1 MKPLKLKIA
10 GLQSFRE
17 EQEIHFDQLSER
29 GVFGIFGPTGSGKS
43 TILDAVT
50 LALFGKVVRAKNKT
64 QGILNTS
71 EKKLSISFLFEM
83 NVSGEKKK
91 YRADR
96 RYSKKD
102 EISVKHDHSRLV
114 EIDQAGLDVVLTEGD
129 TRVTGQVEELLGM
142 KAEDFTR
149 AVVLPQG
156 KFAEFLLNL
165 EGIKR
170 KEMLQRLFS
179 LERYGRLL
187 TERLNKRVDRTRLE
201 LTSVES
207 ELAGLGNASEETL
220 DEAAKQVEAAKKSEG
235 RAAAGLY
242 KAQSRFEQ
250 AQKIWGLQVE
260 LGQVEKD
267 QAAHGARG
275 DEITRVGAA
284 LGAAERAA
292 KVVPLVKAR
301 DEASTEKEKSQ
312 QAVTE
317 AEFTAESCRAEALA
331 KKDLFNLAQESR
343 EKEGPKLIALKAG
356 LEAAQKLE
364 EEVKEITAEI
374 QECKSDRQLRLR
386 DSAGGKEKAEKE
398 NRRKTAL
405 QEGIKQEE
413 ENIALNTVTGSRRE
427 KVLIAKQEADRCK
440 AAGKTLSAAEAE
452 VQNRQAALT
461 ASGQELEE
469 AEKALAGLDER
480 VRSLRVQEE
489 EAVQPAGD
497 EELTEKE
504 IQLINRKKDTGR
516 LVELDTSARSK
527 KDFVNRLKKDLTTLE
542 SAADEASIVVQKAN
556 LSRTSL
562 NREYNEAY
570 LQNQRI
576 LAAKLAEGLVPGT
589 PCPVCG
595 SADHPHPAPADI
607 EIDTEEKV
615 LEDLRGKIEEA
626 EKEAE
631 EAQKLANTAAAAVAG
646 KKAECQAAEE
656 ELERI
661 EGEILALSRAML
673 GEGFE
678 IQKEIKQIVKGLLK
692 DTAVK
697 EAELK
702 EARSS
707 LKDWRE
713 ERQRAQKLIHELLE
727 DLSHKKSASAVAVQK
742 INTAKNELEGAKGAL
757 EKAGAEWE
765 YEVRALQEALKE
777 LGIQGDD
784 GVSAAENA
792 AAEVKKMDE
801 AAEAAGNR
809 LKQLR
814 VELERC
820 VKNIEEA
827 RRVESEANA
836 AISGLDSQ
844 IAEKEKLLAAKQSE
858 VDEVTGGRPAAALL
872 SETAK
877 KLKDIQTAEETA
889 KAAHERAEREKVKA
903 DEALA
908 RNTAL
913 LQEALKRLEKCQ
925 KDLDAALQKHD
936 FVTAKEAED
945 AYLSEKEI
953 AEKRLIIEAYKD
965 KGKTLSA
972 NWERI
977 TGLLGDERIAS
988 EQWMEIQKNLDEI
1001 RTAKDEATKQ
1011 FVELAKAFRDL
1022 SEKHTR
1028 WKKIDQQREAL
1039 ALETSHL
1046 DTLKKLL
1053 KGDRLVQFLAHEQL
1067 EFVVRNATE
1076 RLKKMTSG
1084 RYALLIDSDSNFLIR
1099 DDANGS
1105 VKRPVTSLSGGE
1117 TFQSSLA
1124 MALALSTQ
1132 IQLRGRRPL
1141 EFFFLDEGFGSL
1153 DQNSLEV
1160 MVSTL
1165 EGLQM
1170 ERMTIGVISHVGEL
1184 QQRIGRKLMVE
1195 PAESNG
1201 RGSRVKLDFS

>member
-1 MKPLKLKIA
+1 MKPLILKIA

-17 EQEIHFDQLSER
+17 EQEVRFDRLSER

-71 EKKLSISFLFEM
+71 EKKLSVSFLFEM
-83 NVSGEKKK
+83 NASGEKKK
-91 YRADR
+91 YRVDR
-96 RYSKKD
+96 RYSRKD
-102 EISVKHDHSRLV
+102 EIAVKHDHSRLV
-114 EIDQAGLDVVLTEGD
+114 EIDRAGLDVVLTEGD
-129 TRVTGQVEELLGM
+129 SRVTAQVEELLGM
-142 KAEDFTR
+142 KADDFTR

-179 LERYGRLL
+179 LERYGKLL

-201 LTSVES
+201 LTGVGS
-207 ELAGLGNASEETL
+207 ELAGIGNASQETL
-220 DEAAKQVEAAKKSEG
+220 AEAAKRMEAAKESEG
-235 RAAAGLY
+235 RAAAGY
-242 KAQSRFEQ
+242 QEARSRFEQ

-267 QAAHGARG
+267 RAAHASRG
-275 DEITRVGAA
+275 GENSKAGIA
-284 LGAAERAA
+284 LDAAERAA
-292 KVVPLVKAR
+292 KVAPLVKAR
-301 DEASTEKEKSQ
+301 DEASSEEEDSRRVMK
-312 QAVTE
+312 E
-317 AEFTAESCRAEALA
+317 AEGTAAGCRAEALA
-331 KKDLFNLAQESR
+331 KKDLINLAQERR
-343 EKEGPKLIALKAG
+343 EKESPKLIALKAG

-364 EEVKEITAEI
+364 EEVKGIAAEV
-374 QECKSDRQLRLR
+374 QKCKSDRRMRLQDR
-386 DSAGGKEKAEKE
+386 AGGKEKAEKE
-398 NRRKTAL
+398 DRRKTVL

-413 ENIALNTVTGSRRE
+413 KNFALNTVSGSRRE
-427 KVLIAKQEADRCK
+427 KVAMAKQAADRFK
-440 AAGKTLSAAEAE
+440 AADRTLSAAKVE

-461 ASGQELEE
+461 AAGQELAE

-489 EAVQPAGD
+489 EAVQPSSD

-504 IQLINRKKDTGR
+504 ILLINRKKDTGR
-516 LVELDTSARSK
+516 LLDLDTSARSK
-527 KDFVNRLKKDLTTLE
+527 RDFASGLKQDLASLE
-542 SAADEASIVVQKAN
+542 SALEEAKIVVQKAN
-556 LSRTSL
+556 LALTSL
-562 NREYNEAY
+562 NRQYNEAY

-576 LAAKLAEGLVPGT
+576 LAAKLAAGLVPGT

-595 SADHPHPAPADI
+595 STDHPHPVPVDI
-607 EIDTEEKV
+607 ELDTEEAV
-615 LEDLRGKIEEA
+615 LEEIHGKIEKA
-626 EKEAE
+626 EKESA
-631 EAQKLANTAAAAVAG
+631 EAQKLANAAAAAAAG
-646 KKAECQAAEE
+646 KKAECGVAEE

-661 EGEILALSRAML
+661 EGEILALSRAMF
-673 GEGFE
+673 G
-678 IQKEIKQIVKGLLK
+678 VDGLIK

-697 EAELK
+697 ESELK
-702 EARSS
+702 EARAS

-713 ERQRAQKLIHELLE
+713 ERQRAQKLIHALLE
-727 DLSHKKSASAVAVQK
+727 DLSAKKSARAVAWQK
-742 INTAKNELEGAKGAL
+742 INAAKKEFETVGGAL

-765 YEVRALQEALKE
+765 NAVLVLQEALKE
-777 LGIQGDD
+777 LGLEADD
-784 GVSAAENA
+784 GVGTAENA
-792 AAEVKKMDE
+792 AAAVRKMDE
-801 AAEAAGNR
+801 AAEAAGKR

-814 VELERC
+814 EELEQC
-820 VKNIEEA
+820 AKNIEAA
-827 RRVESEANA
+827 RLLESDANA
-836 AISGLDSQ
+836 ALSGLDSQ
-844 IAEKEKLLAAKQSE
+844 LAEKEKLLAAKQSE
-858 VDEVTGGRPAAALL
+858 INEVTGGRPAAALL
-872 SETAK
+872 AETAK
-877 KLKDIQTAEETA
+877 KLETIQTAEDTA
-889 KAAHERAEREKVKA
+889 KEAHEKAEREKVKA
-903 DEALA
+903 EEDLA
-908 RNTAL
+908 RKTAL
-913 LQEALKRLEKCQ
+913 LQEALKRLEKCRQ
-925 KDLDAALQKHD
+925 DLAGALREHD

-945 AYLSEKEI
+945 AFLSEKEI
-953 AEKRLIIEAYKD
+953 AAKKLIMEAYKD
-965 KGKTLSA
+965 EGKTLAA

-977 TGLLGDERIAS
+977 LGLLGEKRITS
-988 EQWMEIQKNLDEI
+988 GQWMEIQNNLEACQ
-1001 RTAKDEATKQ
+1001 TAKDEATKQ

-1028 WKKIDQQREAL
+1028 WKQLEQRREAL
-1039 ALETSHL
+1039 SLETSHL

-1067 EFVVRNATE
+1067 EFVVRHATE
-1076 RLKKMTSG
+1076 RLKRMTGG

-1132 IQLRGRRPL
+1132 IQLRGQHPL

-1165 EGLQM
+1165 EGLHM

-1184 QQRIGRKLMVE
+1184 QQRIGRKLLVE

-1201 RGSRVKLDFS
+1201 RGSRVKLDFA